1 MSGPLQDAPRSSRII
16 RPRASVMECARPSA
30 ALASVAPGILDRS
43 NRPCHL
49 WARCGHWWES
59 AKCLAHSKTL
69 RAVRESSVH
78 APASWSA
85 AALRRFG
92 IGGTRHFRSQQ
103 PALPLVGAVRPLM
116 GKRQRAGPL
125 QDAPQSSRIIRPRAS
140 VMECARPSAAL
151 ASVARGILDRSNR
164 PCHCGRG
171 AATDGKAPEGWRT
184 PRRSAQFENHPFAR
198 QRHGV
203 RAALRR
209 SGIGGTGILDRSNR
223 PCHCGRGAATDGKAP
238 EGWRTPRRLLSD
250 FGDSVFGFNDTGK
263 QRLHRAANLEHC
275 QTRLHLVGLIQAQR
289 AGADARR
296 RFALQF
302 QRKLPLQR

>member
-1 MSGPLQDAPRSSRII
+1 M
-16 RPRASVMECARPSA
+16 
-30 ALASVAPGILDRS
+30 
-43 NRPCHL
+43 
-49 WARCGHWWES
+49 
-59 AKCLAHSKTL
+59 AHSKTL

-92 IGGTRHFRSQQ
+92 IGGTRH
-103 PALPLVGAVRPLM
+103 
-116 GKRQRAGPL
+116 
-125 QDAPQSSRIIRPRAS
+125 
-140 VMECARPSAAL
+140 
-151 ASVARGILDRSNR
+151 
-164 PCHCGRG
+164 CHCGCG
-171 AATDGKAPEGWRT
+171 AATAVKAPEGWRT

-223 PCHCGRGAATDGKAP
+223 PCHCGCGAATDGKAP

>member
-184 PRRSAQFENHPFAR
+184 PRRSAQFENHPSTR

-203 RAALRR
+203 RRPSAALA
-209 SGIGGTGILDRSNR
+209 SVAPGIVTVGAVR
-223 PCHCGRGAATDGKAP
+223 PLMGK
-238 EGWRTPRRLLSD
+238 R
-250 FGDSVFGFNDTGK
+250 
-263 QRLHRAANLEHC
+263 
-275 QTRLHLVGLIQAQR
+275 QR
-289 AGADARR
+289 AGALQDAPRSSR
-296 RFALQF
+296 IIRSRASVMECARPSAALASVAPAF
-302 QRKLPLQR
+302 